1 MTTQNLILLFL
12 ISLSFIVYGQTHKG
26 DTIDYIFYG
35 KTYVLD
41 KITESKTNK
50 KVPIKYGGPLL
61 TLVHDGSSGGMNS
74 NFAKNDTIMTVE
86 WDLELSY
93 NVAEH
98 HAAAKVDLNRHTNL
112 LTMEKYKLSIYGTF
126 SKKVIRKFKIIKWTQ
141 SQVILLD
148 FSNLEKNRRYYF
160 K

>member
-1 MTTQNLILLFL
+1 MTQKLILLFL
-12 ISLSFIVYGQTHKG
+12 ISYSFPCYTQTYKG
-26 DTIDYIFYG
+26 DTVDYNFFH

-41 KITESKTNK
+41 KITEGKTQR
-50 KVPIKYGGPLL
+50 KVPIKYNGPLF
-61 TLVHDGSSGGMNS
+61 TYICDGTKGGMDT
-74 NFAKNDTIMTVE
+74 NFSKNDTIMTAE

-93 NVAEH
+93 DIADH
-98 HAAAKVDLNRHTNL
+98 HAAAKVNLIRSTNL
-112 LTMEKYKLSIYGTF
+112 MIFGKYKLSILGVF